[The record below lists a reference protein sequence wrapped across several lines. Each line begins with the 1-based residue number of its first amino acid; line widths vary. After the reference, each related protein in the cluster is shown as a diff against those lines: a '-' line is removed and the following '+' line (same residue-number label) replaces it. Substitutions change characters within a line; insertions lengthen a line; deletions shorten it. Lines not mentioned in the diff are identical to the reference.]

1 MSLSQQL
8 SAMVFELRAA
18 GSPVAKAKALARAWR
33 FVRRLS
39 PTDRKVLAR
48 EAGFDGAED
57 FLETLATKKG
67 GIAPAMLLQLLG
79 SLRSHGEE
87 DLGALIGALEDPATR
102 EDVLLRG
109 VDALA
114 GSLEPEVSEDRDDGI
129 PIFVDDDEVED
140 DAPEAVDGVS
150 GEEETPLPEPAAP
163 MKAPPVKETIGD
175 GARIPPVPEPSD
187 ESPPPEPST
196 AVVES
201 SIPPS
206 EPTAGIEPDD
216 LIERLEAE
224 PSLVVRLLEFRDT
237 VEHLEY
243 VSSRDLRRLVEI
255 FPEGWARRRAVTAL
269 LDAGIPE
276 EGTDALELI
285 SILDSAADRRWCL
298 KVLIELRDLE
308 EGEVGRA
315 LEMTRSPILKR
326 RIRDHNRI

>member
-57 FLETLATKKG
+57 FLETLASKKG
-67 GIAPAMLLQLLG
+67 GIAPAILLQLLG

-114 GSLEPEVSEDRDDGI
+114 GAVEPEAPEDPGGGT
-129 PIFVDDDEVED
+129 PLFVDDDEVED
-140 DAPEAVDGVS
+140 DVPAAVDEAV
-150 GEEETPLPEPAAP
+150 GEEEAPFSEPAAP
-163 MKAPPVKETIGD
+163 MEEPSPKETIEE
-175 GARIPPVPEPSD
+175 GADVPPVPEPSD
-187 ESPPPEPST
+187 EPPSSEAPT
-196 AVVES
+196 AAVES

-224 PSLVVRLLEFRDT
+224 PSLVVRLLEFRDA
-237 VEHLEY
+237 VEHLEH
-243 VSSRDLRRLVEI
+243 VSPRDLRRLVEI
-255 FPEGWARRRAVTAL
+255 FPEGWAQRRGVTAL
-269 LDAGIPE
+269 LNVGIPE

-285 SILDSAADRRWCL
+285 SSLDSAADRRWCL
-298 KVLIELRDLE
+298 KVLIDLRDLE
-308 EGEVGRA
+308 EGEVERA
-315 LEMTRSPILKR
+315 LEMTRSPILRR